1 MYEIR
6 MSPENKRAIQHAD
19 YEQIVRLVPEG
30 SKVLDLGCG
39 DGRLLRMLMES
50 KNVRGRGVDIDEENV
65 VECIRKGLSVFQGD
79 LDEGLADYQEG
90 SYDYVILNRTLQ
102 VVYRPDYV
110 IKEMLRVGR
119 KAIVSFPNFGHWRV
133 RLDLMLTGLMP
144 VTRMLPFEWY
154 NTPNIHLLTIKDFK
168 RFCMLN
174 GIDILDEVSLVHSR
188 RVSGRRHKLFP
199 NLLAEEGI
207 FVIAPRKI

>member
-1 MYEIR
+1 
-6 MSPENKRAIQHAD
+6 MSPESKRAIQHAD
-19 YEQIVRLVPEG
+19 YEQIVRLVPDG

-50 KNVRGRGVDIDEENV
+50 KNVKGRGVDIDEKNV
-65 VECIRKGLSVFQGD
+65 VECIRKGLSIFHGD
-79 LDEGLADYQEG
+79 LDEGLADYQDG

-133 RLDLMLTGLMP
+133 RLDLIP
-144 VTRMLPFEWY
+144 R
-154 NTPNIHLLTIKDFK
+154 
-168 RFCMLN
+168 
-174 GIDILDEVSLVHSR
+174 
-188 RVSGRRHKLFP
+188 GRRRRRC
-199 NLLAEEGI
+199 
-207 FVIAPRKI
+207 VQ